1 MKMFLSLII
10 VSSYSFAQVL
20 PSQNALNSDHVLSNV
35 KGENRSQ
42 HIPHDR
48 VLSDIGKVDK
58 KIEQTNTID
67 LEKNI
72 KEAREAFKK
81 IFKVKEDEKKVDV
94 VKVKQAAP
102 EKTVSIKPVKLVK
115 IKRKR
120 KKRLIKKRVTSGIL
134 VQDVPMV
141 IHDYYNS
148 ITLPSGST
156 ALATLMAG
164 VEVSNETEFV
174 NAKLDYAF
182 LGPNGAIVEL
192 KGCHIWLQVSGNYNT
207 ERIKGIGK
215 SLSCKTPSGS
225 TFEVP
230 MFVQLRD
237 QGDEY
242 IGKKAKLITRGK
254 IAQAAMQFLQS
265 GVTEFGK
272 AMAAAQVTSEVVPG
286 GPNSSSQSASNV
298 TGSNSKYIGGQALA
312 GASAG
317 FLDWWINYYKS
328 LSPTLAMAPGS
339 KVFLTVKGEV
349 QIPKEFFD
357 KVEESEFRSNTNNT
371 LSLKGDENENN

>member
-1 MKMFLSLII
+1 MIILISLFVFSNI
-10 VSSYSFAQVL
+10 VVAQEL

-35 KGENRSQ
+35 KGENRSL

-48 VLSDIGKVDK
+48 VLSDIGKIDK
-58 KIEQTNTID
+58 DIDETTKID

-72 KEAREAFKK
+72 KEAQEAFKR
-81 IFKVKEDEKKVDV
+81 IFNAEKDKEEAMKVDD
-94 VKVKQAAP
+94 VKIVQSAP
-102 EKTVSIKPVKLVK
+102 EKPVTIKATKIVKV
-115 IKRKR
+115 R
-120 KKRLIKKRVTSGIL
+120 KKKKKRVTSGIL
-134 VQDVPMV
+134 VQDIPMV

-164 VEVSNETEFV
+164 VEVSNEIETV

-192 KGCHIWLQVSGNYNT
+192 KGCHIWLDVSGNYNT
-207 ERIKGIGK
+207 ERIKGVGK
-215 SLSCKTPSGS
+215 SISCKTPNGS

-230 MFVQLRD
+230 MYVQLRD
-237 QGDEY
+237 ERDEY

-254 IAQAAMQFLQS
+254 IAQAALQFLQS
-265 GVTEFGK
+265 GVKEFGK

-286 GPNSSSQSASNV
+286 GPNTDSQSASNV
-298 TGSNSKYIGGQALA
+298 TGSTSKYIGGQALA

-349 QIPKEFFD
+349 QIPKEFFETID
-357 KVEESEFRSNTNNT
+357 KSEIRSNTNNN
-371 LSLKGDENENN
+371 LSLKGEDNEIN